1 LPTVVN
7 VRMQNRSMAEKMAAE
22 NDGQGAMFYITGFG
36 PFAGVPDN
44 PTKVLSE
51 KLAKYIKQNEI
62 PVTIK
67 HSCVLKVA
75 AKVVREEI
83 DRLYSSIENMISE
96 HKVNR
101 AVILH
106 LGVNYRGTKFQIEQC
121 AYNVAR
127 FRVADELGFQPQ
139 DGE

>member
-1 LPTVVN
+1 
-7 VRMQNRSMAEKMAAE
+7 MAAE
-22 NDGQGAMFYITGFG
+22 NDGQDAMFYITGFG
-36 PFAGVPDN
+36 PFAGVSDN

-51 KLAKYIKQNEI
+51 KLANYVKQNEI
-62 PVTIK
+62 PITIK

-83 DRLYSSIENMISE
+83 DRIYSSIENMISE

-106 LGVNYRGTKFQIEQC
+106 LGVNCGGTRFQIEQC
-121 AYNVAR
+121 AYNDAS
-127 FRVADELGFQPQ
+127 FRVADELGFHPQ
-139 DGE
+139 DGECH